1 MALAI
6 FIGTSVAI
14 GVVAVTGVA
23 YAWIALGLGFIGA
36 GLLFWASLLLI
47 LESRISLTAVFD
59 EMDFVQA
66 LGRHYA
72 APGDLIDRPARRRWR
87 RR

>member
-1 MALAI
+1 VDCA
-6 FIGTSVAI
+6 
-14 GVVAVTGVA
+14 
-23 YAWIALGLGFIGA
+23 GA
-36 GLLFWASLLLI
+36 LLI

-72 APGDLIDRPARRRWR
+72 GPDDLIDRPARRRWR